1 MYIVGP
7 FWLSRYTATRKGF
20 TLCDTHQIK
29 ESGLF
34 PDMSIEPRVHSR
46 GQGDWGLQGGQKKK
60 F

>member
-7 FWLSRYTATRKGF
+7 FWLSRYRDVREEF

-34 PDMSIEPRVHSR
+34 PDMSIEPCVHSR
-46 GQGDWGLQGGQKKK
+46 GQGDWGLQDARKKK